1 MRQAFQCMIA
11 GVGAAGILAV
21 LSATPLVSDGAALR
35 RSGLIH
41 RPLQENRYSLTSGA
55 IRNSEIRGRGP
66 EQYVRDKLQ
75 LSAVHRLARGT
86 NIPIGV
92 IDSEIDERH
101 PDLNGAVSD
110 QYEPTGIKE
119 LPHAH
124 GTGIAGAIAARQT
137 LVGVA
142 PGAHILGIRAFS
154 GHAEE
159 PTASASNILK
169 GLDWAVNHNVRIV
182 NMSFT
187 GARDPLLDGA
197 LKGAYDKGVILIAAV
212 GNAGPGAQPLFPAA
226 DPHVIAVTATDAN
239 NKLFPDANRGR
250 HVAIAAP
257 GVEILVPAPDSG
269 YQLMTGTSIAAAHV
283 SGVVALM
290 LESNPK
296 LTPAKVRKI
305 LLASAK
311 RLGPSDRFGAG
322 LVDPVRALEF
332 AKPRGTEPSKEL

>member
-1 MRQAFQCMIA
+1 MRQAFRFMFA
-11 GVGAAGILAV
+11 GVNAAGV
-21 LSATPLVSDGAALR
+21 LIALIASPLSDAGTLR
-35 RSGLIH
+35 RSE
-41 RPLQENRYSLTSGA
+41 PRYSLTSSA
-55 IRNSEIRGRGP
+55 IPNGELPVQAP

-75 LSAVHRLARGT
+75 LSAVHRMARGT
-86 NIPIGV
+86 NVPIAV
-92 IDSEIDERH
+92 IDSEIDESH
-101 PDLNGAVSD
+101 PDLNGAVSV

-124 GTGIAGAIAARQT
+124 GTGIAGAIVSHQT
-137 LVGVA
+137 LMGVA
-142 PGAHILGIRAFS
+142 PGAHIMGVRVFS
-154 GHAEE
+154 GRDDD
-159 PTASASNILK
+159 PTATVPNILK

-197 LKGAYDKGVILIAAV
+197 LKVAYDKGVILIAAV

-239 NKLFPDANRGR
+239 NKLFPGANRGR

-290 LESNPK
+290 LERNPK
-296 LTPAKVRKI
+296 LTPAQVRKI
-305 LLASAK
+305 LSASAK
-311 RLGPSDRFGAG
+311 HLGPSDQFGAG
-322 LVDPVRALEF
+322 LVDPVRALEL
-332 AKPRGTEPSKEL
+332 AKSRGTSPSKQL